1 MERELSPVQMR
12 GSCPLC
18 KNLPYRTK
26 QRDDVISTKTK
37 ETNLATNSATR
48 CCCVSVLTPF
58 TVASLDHTYSL
69 PHEADMFTRHMHS
82 GNLKLTAR
90 GFRRLTSLCLAPCS
104 LHECQPSNQQGF
116 DHVQGHLDYLPV
128 VFSLLTSCSLSPS
141 KQLKQYDMW

>member
-18 KNLPYRTK
+18 KNLPYHTK

-104 LHECQPSNQQGF
+104 LYEYQPSNQQG
-116 DHVQGHLDYLPV
+116 
-128 VFSLLTSCSLSPS
+128 LLRPRARTLGLFARGFLASDVMFALTV
-141 KQLKQYDMW
+141 KTVEAV